1 MHHTRLVCAFSLI
14 RAPRCTV
21 VAQVMHS
28 GGSAGFSNASTCTFF
43 SLSFAHKHAFSL
55 SLSLT
60 HKQPHL
66 AAWMLFLSL
75 SVYFLSRLLSLSLFF
90 LLGRSLSLF
99 LSRVMDSYAAQHE
112 YAVSR
117 SIHSLHAVCQVSAGT
132 HDVGRCELAT
142 FPRENNWNGVHLG
155 PARASLKHNLPEQAS
170 TYTD

>member
-43 SLSFAHKHAFSL
+43 SFSFAHKHAFSL
-55 SLSLT
+55 SLSLS

-117 SIHSLHAVCQVSAGT
+117 SIHSYCCMVS
-132 HDVGRCELAT
+132 H
-142 FPRENNWNGVHLG
+142 WSY
-155 PARASLKHNLPEQAS
+155 ASLELERRYDCLNTKLQRKPPTLKQVRFE
-170 TYTD
+170 